1 MSQSKKIP
9 QTKNAPKPK
18 AEQKPEPRIHLDL
31 PLSAVDLI
39 YRSLAEQPWKN
50 VQALMKHLETQV
62 TIQLAPKEE
71 PKEGKDPS
79 VATAKAPVKPYK
91 VPEEEPAS

>member
-1 MSQSKKIP
+1 MGQSKKIP

-50 VQALMKHLETQV
+50 VNALMTHIQTQV
-62 TIQLAPKEE
+62 TIQLAPKQEE
-71 PKEGKDPS
+71 KPETQ
-79 VATAKAPVKPYK
+79 AQAKPYK
-91 VPEEEPAS
+91 VPEEVIVSS